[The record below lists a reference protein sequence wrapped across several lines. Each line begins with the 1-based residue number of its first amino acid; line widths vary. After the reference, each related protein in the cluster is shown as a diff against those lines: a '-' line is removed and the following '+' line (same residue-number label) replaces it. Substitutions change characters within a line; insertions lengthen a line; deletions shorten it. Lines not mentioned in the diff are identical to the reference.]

1 MRTQLIVPAAAALT
15 AAITLTACGSEK
27 GPGQGAGDEAGG
39 SVRPAAPV
47 TGVHWTVQNVTVDGR
62 RTAAPAGAHVEFTT
76 GEAGK
81 DGAKGR
87 AEGNYGCNH
96 FGADVTIKGD
106 TITVGRGEMTE
117 MGCPQGVAGFEEA
130 LRAAFSGELKAKVTE
145 KNLTLA
151 TPEGDSIAL
160 TAQPAAPLAGTK
172 WTVTSLL
179 KGETAASVPAGTE
192 GKAHFV
198 IGKDGSL
205 SGNLGCNDFRA
216 EAKTS
221 GSTLTV
227 GRLSSTRKM
236 CAGTAG
242 MLEMAV
248 TDALTGKVTYELN
261 HRSLTL
267 TSADTGKGVA
277 ATAG

>member
-1 MRTQLIVPAAAALT
+1 MRTQLIVPAAAALA

-27 GPGQGAGDEAGG
+27 GPGQGAGDDAGG
-39 SVRPAAPV
+39 SVRPVAPV
-47 TGVHWTVQNVTVDGR
+47 TGVHWTVRDVTVDGR
-62 RTAAPAGAHVEFTT
+62 TTAAPAGAHVEFTAGT
-76 GEAGK
+76 AGK

-87 AEGNYGCNH
+87 AEGNYGCNR

-106 TITVGRGEMTE
+106 TITVGPGEATE
-117 MGCPQGVAGFEEA
+117 MGCPPGVAGFEEA
-130 LRAAFSGELKAKVTE
+130 LRAAFSGELKAKVSE

-151 TPEGDSIAL
+151 GAGGDSIAL
-160 TAQPAAPLAGTK
+160 TAQPAAPLVGTK

-179 KGETAASVPAGTE
+179 QGETAASLPAGTE
-192 GKAHFV
+192 GRAHFV
-198 IGKDGSL
+198 IGEDGSL

-216 EAKTS
+216 EVKTS

-242 MLEMAV
+242 MVEQAV
-248 TDALTGKVTYELN
+248 TEALTGTVSYELD

-267 TSADTGKGVA
+267 TSGDSGKGLVA
-277 ATAG
+277 AAG